1 MNKIP
6 ELAHLKKVVQQ
17 FSITGQVEDI
27 QPFGSGH
34 INDTFRV
41 RMQGQGSRDYLLQRI
56 NHHVF
61 TDVPVLMDNIR
72 IVTDHLRARL
82 QTQTKPGF
90 LQDCYT
96 YLNTREG
103 SNYFRDDAHH
113 FWRMTYFI
121 RESKSCDILETPGQ
135 ALSGGRAYG
144 MFLNLLSELPADH
157 LGETIPAFHDV
168 RNRLAIF
175 DAILQLDSCNRARG
189 VSAEIALVQREAA
202 AMTVIL
208 DWGRAGRIPLRVTH
222 NDTKFNN
229 ILFDKNDR
237 VLAIVDLDTVMPGY
251 IHYDFGDAIRSGA
264 NTAAEDEADLAKISM
279 DINLFASFARGFLQ
293 QTKYILNRVEIEQ
306 LAFSA
311 QLMTYIM
318 GLRFLTDYLDG
329 DRYYKIRHPGH
340 NLQRAR
346 AQFKLL
352 QSMQEQYEAM
362 QRIIDSCVGY

>member
-1 MNKIP
+1 VNSSP
-6 ELAHLKKVVQQ
+6 ELAHLREVVQQ

-41 RMQGQGSRDYLLQRI
+41 RMKGQGSRDYLLQRI

-61 TDVPVLMDNIR
+61 KDVPVLMNNIR

-82 QTQTKPGF
+82 KAPTKPVF

-103 SNYFRDDAHH
+103 SNYFRDDAGH

-121 RESKSCDILETPGQ
+121 PESKSYDILETADQ

-144 MFLNLLSELPADH
+144 MFLNLLSDLPADH

-168 RNRLAIF
+168 CSRLQVF
-175 DAILQLDSCNRARG
+175 DAVLHRDACHRARE
-189 VSAEIALVQREAA
+189 APIEIALVQREAA

-208 DWGRAGRIPLRVTH
+208 DWGRAGRIHLRVTH

-279 DINLFASFARGFLQ
+279 DINLFASFARGFLE
-293 QTKYILNRVEIEQ
+293 QTKYILNKAEIEQ

-311 QLMTYIM
+311 QLMTYII

-346 AQFKLL
+346 AQFQLL
-352 QSMQEQYEAM
+352 RSMQEQHSEM
-362 QRIIDSCVGY
+362 EKIIRQLI